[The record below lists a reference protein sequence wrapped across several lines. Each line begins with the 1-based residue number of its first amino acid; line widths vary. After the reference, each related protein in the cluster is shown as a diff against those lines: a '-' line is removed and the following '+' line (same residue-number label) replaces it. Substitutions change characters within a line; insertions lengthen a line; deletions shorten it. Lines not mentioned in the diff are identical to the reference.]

1 MAFALPAADIGLAA
15 PADPAADIVVADP
28 EQDTQ
33 VAAGIEAAADTAVWQ
48 AGTLAAEIAD
58 TRG

>member
-1 MAFALPAADIGLAA
+1 MAFARLAAGTGLAA

-33 VAAGIEAAADTAVWQ
+33 VAADTAVRQ
-48 AGTLAAEIAD
+48 AGTLAAELAD
-58 TRG
+58 TRD